1 MENKCVA
8 NNGGDLPRKEKVTEL
23 GLVVRAVDG
32 RLYYEIKYKKVGE
45 NHYRIGYSSYSFEN
59 VLHWKDEC
67 FEVVAKPQTNGDRI
81 RNMSDEDLADLLE
94 AVNYE
99 GMKGLDADWPCDD
112 CEKVLAC
119 EFCFKKWLQKESEE
133 GI

>member
-1 MENKCVA
+1 MESKCVA
-8 NNGGDLPRKEKVTEL
+8 NNGEDFPRKEKVTEL

-81 RNMSDEDLADLLE
+81 RNMSDEELAFFLCKVKEDYQWVDHRYPSE
-94 AVNYE
+94 
-99 GMKGLDADWPCDD
+99 DAAGDW
-112 CEKVLAC
+112 E
-119 EFCFKKWLQKESEE
+119 EWLQKESEE
-133 GI
+133 

>member
-23 GLVVRAVDG
+23 GLVVRVVDG

-67 FEVVAKPQTNGDRI
+67 FEVVANPRTNGDRI
-81 RNMSDEDLADLLE
+81 RNMTDEELAFFLCKVKEDYQWVDHRYPSE
-94 AVNYE
+94 
-99 GMKGLDADWPCDD
+99 DAAGDW
-112 CEKVLAC
+112 E
-119 EFCFKKWLQKESEE
+119 EWLQKESEE
-133 GI
+133 